1 MMSDIINWLIGVE
14 TSAANLYEEATIVFR
29 EDEDFSRFL
38 SLMAAEEREHEK
50 LLHKASAAISDDE
63 MKRAS
68 FYFDDDF
75 RNKIEAPFS
84 RAWRLSKDGLLSKI
98 AMVNVIAD
106 AEFSEWNEILLYTLD
121 LMNVLDEEIQQVILD
136 FEKHRMRAQE
146 YIASLPGGDSILLRV
161 HRLVRPGGKRVL
173 IVEDNLSVARML
185 EALAM
190 DQVEVIIA
198 RDGQEG
204 ISNIRQR
211 HFDLIISEIELPKM
225 DGIEMYKQALEVN
238 PNISNRFI
246 FFTGTENPEYLNFV
260 KASKLLMLPKPSPVK
275 LICEMMNEILDS
287 NTAPQNPT
295 LQ

>member
-1 MMSDIINWLIGVE
+1 MSDIITWLIGVE

-38 SLMAAEEREHEK
+38 SLMAEEEREHEK
-50 LLHKASAAISDDE
+50 LLDKASAAISDDE

-84 RAWRLSKDGLLSKI
+84 RAWRLSKDGLLSKT

-121 LMNVLDEEIQQVILD
+121 LLNVLDEEIQQVILD

-161 HRLVRPGGKRVL
+161 QRLTRPGGKRVL

-211 HFDLIISEIELPKM
+211 HFDLIISEIDLPKM
-225 DGIEMYKQALEVN
+225 DGIEMYKQALEMD
-238 PNISNRFI
+238 PNIGSRFI

-260 KASKLLMLPKPSPVK
+260 RASKILMLPKPSPVK